1 MFDLL
6 AETKQILK
14 KGKYMSINDVIAKY
28 PQGITVNGISE
39 RTGVD
44 KKTKEQKTYY
54 TFSFDEDETAYI
66 STGSGD
72 LNKTVTAWL
81 AKHTVDEINTYF
93 NTVCHLR
100 IMIQKI
106 TQSNGNPY
114 VQANIVGT
122 VPVENF
128 GGGNYVDENGKEI
141 DADTGEV
148 LSDDDEDPFN

>member
-1 MFDLL
+1 M
-6 AETKQILK
+6 E
-14 KGKYMSINDVIAKY
+14 
-28 PQGITVNGISE
+28 
-39 RTGVD
+39 
-44 KKTKEQKTYY
+44 
-54 TFSFDEDETAYI
+54 
-66 STGSGD
+66 
-72 LNKTVTAWL
+72 KTV
-81 AKHTVDEINTYF
+81 